1 MARLWIPAALLATA
15 LVAERTVARALSPEG
30 VVQPAHTPVSSFIMT
45 IGGKGGTVAVG
56 EASYRRGPG
65 GTQFSL
71 ELGGRS
77 GEGAV
82 LFATE
87 GMGPV
92 APGRYTVDDRPG
104 PGALHA
110 LVFTGT
116 PTAPTGIY
124 RVQGGSLTVR
134 SAGQGVIEGSFDL
147 RAIGFKAEQLQ
158 QDDQVISVAGSFM
171 ATEQ

>member
-1 MARLWIPAALLATA
+1 MARLWIPTALLATA
-15 LVAERTVARALSPEG
+15 LVAERTVARARSTPE
-30 VVQPAHTPVSSFIMT
+30 VVAPPRTPVSSFIMT
-45 IGGKGGTVAVG
+45 IGGEGGAVAVG

-71 ELGGRS
+71 ELGNRS

-87 GMGPV
+87 GAAPV

-104 PGALHA
+104 RGALHA

-116 PTAPTGIY
+116 PSAPTGVY
-124 RVQGGSLTVR
+124 RVQGGVLTVR
-134 SAGQGVIEGSFDL
+134 SIEAGQIEGSFEL
-147 RAIGFKAEQLQ
+147 RALGFTAERPQ

-171 ATEQ
+171 ATER